1 MWRKGNPSQLV
12 RLYQY
17 ITVATME
24 SIVEFLKNKNRTTMC
39 AQSLSCVWLFAAS
52 WTVAHQAPL
61 PMEFSSQEYWTGVP
75 FPSSG
80 DLSDPG
86 I

>member
-1 MWRKGNPSQLV
+1 MLARMWRKGNPSQLV

-39 AQSLSCVWLFAAS
+39 AQLLSCV
-52 WTVAHQAPL
+52 
-61 PMEFSSQEYWTGVP
+61 
-75 FPSSG
+75 
-80 DLSDPG
+80 
-86 I
+86 